1 MRFFIKLGTD
11 NDTPEEPETPD
22 TPPTENAPLHRG
34 AATEIEEIHQYIYA
48 GGKLLRETIS
58 DGTTTK
64 TLDFNYDNVGMPYSL
79 IYNNGTTTTTY
90 YYITNLQGD
99 VMYLADASG
108 VQVAAYDYDPYGKI
122 ISATGDLAEVN
133 PLRYRG
139 YYYDAETGFYYLQS
153 RYYDPKICRF
163 INADSYASTGQ
174 GFTGLNMFA
183 YCNNSPSSASDPSG
197 EFPWITGLIGA
208 AVGAIV
214 GVASAAITGGDGWD
228 ILIAGISSATA
239 GFVIGATGSTTAG
252 SIAGRAVGS
261 TIVAAGTYISAR
273 RNGVNPGAAA
283 GCAVLSGSVSF
294 ATASLSA
301 SLGAG
306 QVVAGAVVDSTF
318 GFGGSLSTS
327 AISSGIARNSSR
339 QSKDPQK
346 QNQRITAA
354 RKATYKR
361 TFTVSTR
368 IIQERL

>member
-1 MRFFIKLGTD
+1 M
-11 NDTPEEPETPD
+11 TPTFK
-22 TPPTENAPLHRG
+22 A
-34 AATEIEEIHQYIYA
+34 
-48 GGKLLRETIS
+48 
-58 DGTTTK
+58 
-64 TLDFNYDNVGMPYSL
+64 
-79 IYNNGTTTTTY
+79 
-90 YYITNLQGD
+90 
-99 VMYLADASG
+99 MYG
-108 VQVAAYDYDPYGKI
+108 NEVAAYDYDPYGKV
-122 ISATGDLAEVN
+122 ISSTGDLAEIN

-139 YYYDAETGFYYLQS
+139 YYYDTETGFYYLQS
-153 RYYDPKICRF
+153 RYYDPEICRF
-163 INADSYASTGQ
+163 INADGYASTGQ
-174 GFTGLNMFA
+174 SYLGYNIFS
-183 YCNNSPSSASDPSG
+183 YCNNSPVNASDPNG

-208 AVGAIV
+208 AVGAVV

-252 SIAGRAVGS
+252 SIAGRAIGS

-273 RNGVNPGAAA
+273 RNGVNPGAA

-327 AISSGIARNSSR
+327 AISSGIARNSNR
-339 QSKDPQK
+339 QSTDTQK
-346 QNQRITAA
+346 QNQRITTA

-361 TFTVSTR
+361 TFTISTR